1 MFVSHLENICLFPSA
16 DLRLR
21 LFQHSFVSQTLTND
35 RNDGG
40 ALVEDYRRD
49 ARENKFNENE
59 RRKKKKGNK
68 DSKRRLVGGNKP
80 VYKFDVA
87 GATRRYKFVIPVENR
102 IPRLDRA
109 SPLIYSTVT
118 RNNLSPINLLRW
130 QDELTRQYSRRDA
143 RDSAQDAFL
152 SPVINILVS
161 FVESF
166 VCANYSTMFLQNFLL
181 EVASSWWSFSRASRF
196 LIVLSFDFLICF

>member
-59 RRKKKKGNK
+59 REKKKKGNK
-68 DSKRRLVGGNKP
+68 DSKRRDG
-80 VYKFDVA
+80 
-87 GATRRYKFVIPVENR
+87 RRK
-102 IPRLDRA
+102 
-109 SPLIYSTVT
+109 
-118 RNNLSPINLLRW
+118 
-130 QDELTRQYSRRDA
+130 
-143 RDSAQDAFL
+143 
-152 SPVINILVS
+152 
-161 FVESF
+161 
-166 VCANYSTMFLQNFLL
+166 
-181 EVASSWWSFSRASRF
+181 
-196 LIVLSFDFLICF
+196 